1 MAPEKRVHPSR
12 VTPTVG
18 PYWVTGVQAEEVEV
32 PDWAQARA
40 DQGLCAM
47 VDGWCITHGVA
58 DDTGHYYAVRYA
70 ENPRH
75 DFGD

>member
-18 PYWVTGVQAEEVEV
+18 PYWVTGVQPEPEV
-32 PDWAQARA
+32 PGWAQARA

-47 VDGWCITHGVA
+47 VDGWCITHAVP
-58 DDTGHYYAVRYA
+58 DDPGHWYAVRSA
-70 ENPRH
+70 ADPRH